1 MIRIDRE
8 KCIPCPKCVDVCPS
22 RIFAWKAP
30 EEEPPRVEIENQEF
44 CILCGHCVAICP
56 EDAVLHKQLPLELF
70 TPLEAVK
77 ITAEALRNLMLS
89 RRSIRA
95 YKSDPVPRIVIEQLL
110 EVANHAGTAS
120 NRQDV
125 AFTVIQDKKVMAEL
139 ETEVLLTLW
148 NQLKRLGNPLLRRLA
163 RFKYSE
169 SQIQVYY
176 RYYKVFKRRMEMKE
190 RISDVI
196 LRGAPAVFILHT
208 PGRHTLEAANC
219 ALSIANMT
227 VLAQTMGL
235 GVCWG
240 GFVVDA
246 AHRSLRINRILEIPK
261 FRKIMGCLM
270 IGYPKHRYLKKI
282 HRNQPE
288 VKWL

>member
-8 KCIPCPKCVDVCPS
+8 KCIPCPMCVDVCPS

-30 EEEPPRVEIENQEF
+30 EEEAPRIEIGNQEF

-56 EDAVLHKQLPLELF
+56 EDAVLHEKLPLELF
-70 TPLEAVK
+70 TPLESVK
-77 ITAEALRNLMLS
+77 ITAEALRNLMLG

-110 EVANHAGTAS
+110 EVAIHAGTAS

-125 AFTVIQDKKVMAEL
+125 AFSVIQDKKVLAEL

-148 NQLKRLGNPLLRRLA
+148 NQVKRLGNPLLRKLA
-163 RFKYSE
+163 RFQYGE

-190 RISDVI
+190 RISNVI
-196 LRGAPAVFILHT
+196 LRGAPAAIILHT
-208 PGRHTLEAANC
+208 SGRLTLEAANC
-219 ALSIANMT
+219 AMSIANMT
-227 VLAQTMGL
+227 MLAQTIGL

-240 GFVVDA
+240 GFVVEA
-246 AHRSLRINRILEIPK
+246 AHRSSHINKILEIPK
-261 FRKIMGCLM
+261 FRKIMGCIM
-270 IGYPKHRYLKKI
+270 IGYPKHRYLKRI
-282 HRNQPE
+282 PRNQPD

>member
-1 MIRIDRE
+1 MIMIDKE

-22 RIFAWKAP
+22 RIFAWNAP
-30 EEEPPRVEIENQEF
+30 EEETPRVVIENQEF

-56 EDAVLHKQLPLELF
+56 EDAVLHEQLPLELF

-77 ITAEALRNLMLS
+77 ISAEALRNLMLS

-95 YKSDPVPRIVIEQLL
+95 YKSDPIPRIVIEQLL

-125 AFTVIQDKKVMAEL
+125 AFTVIQDKEVLAEL

-163 RFKYSE
+163 RFKYGE

-176 RYYKVFKRRMEMKE
+176 RYYKVFKRRLGMKE

-196 LRGAPAVFILHT
+196 LRGAPAVIILHT
-208 PGRHTLEAANC
+208 PGRNTLEAANC
-219 ALSIANMT
+219 ALAIANMT
-227 VLAQTMGL
+227 VLAQTIGL

-246 AHRSLRINRILEIPK
+246 AHRSSHINRILEIPK
-261 FRKIMGCLM
+261 FRNIMGCLM
-270 IGYPKHRYLKKI
+270 IGYPKHRYLKRI
-282 HRNQPE
+282 PRNQPE

>member
-1 MIRIDRE
+1 MIMIDRE

-22 RIFAWKAP
+22 RIYTWKAP
-30 EEEPPRVEIENQEF
+30 EEEVPRVEIENQEF

-56 EDAVLHKQLPLELF
+56 EDAVLHEKLPLESF

-110 EVANHAGTAS
+110 EVAIHAGTAS

-125 AFTVIQDKKVMAEL
+125 AFTVVQDKKVLAEL

-148 NQLKRLGNPLLRRLA
+148 NQSKRLGNPLLRRLA
-163 RFKYSE
+163 RFKYGE
-169 SQIQVYY
+169 SQIQAYY

-196 LRGAPAVFILHT
+196 LRGAPAVIILHT
-208 PGRHTLEAANC
+208 PGRHTLEEANC

-246 AHRSLRINRILEIPK
+246 AHRSSRINRILEIPK

-270 IGYPKHRYLKKI
+270 IGYPKHRYLKRI
-282 HRNQPE
+282 PRNQPN